1 MANGRP
7 HATRQTDPIAIIG
20 VGCKLPG
27 NISSLESL
35 FETLRDGRD
44 CVIEVPPDRWNVDEL
59 YDADPL
65 VPGKT
70 YVRRGGFVSDIDQFD
85 AGFFGIPDA
94 EAARM
99 DPQQRMALQTVWH
112 ALDNAGQSADELSGS
127 DTGVFLAMMN
137 TNGYA
142 ALKVKYEGLQG
153 VNGYDAIGDAMS
165 ITAGRISHFL
175 GLEGPCVAVDTAC
188 SGSMVAV
195 HLARQSILAGECD
208 TAIVLGVSAI
218 LHPGIHIAFSKV
230 GLLSRAGRCA
240 AFDESA
246 DGYVRGEGCM
256 AIVLRRQSVAI
267 ARGDHVFASIVGTG
281 VNQDGHTPA
290 LTAPNGQAQ
299 EDVMRLTLSGAG
311 IIPHEIG
318 YVEAHGT
325 GTPVG
330 DPIEMTALANV
341 YGRGRSEDEP
351 LFVGSAKSNFGHIE
365 SGAGILGLVKAALS
379 LDREVIFP
387 SLHFRRLNSHI
398 HVDGIPIQVPT
409 ATVPWPRG
417 PRPRMAGVNSFG
429 YSGTNA
435 HAVLQEAPV
444 AERDVPTVERPC
456 EMIVLSAK
464 SGASLQTVADQW
476 IALLAQDSATSLS
489 DLAFT
494 AATGRS
500 HFRHRVAVVGRGKT
514 EVREKLRTWR
524 EGRTPTGLVA
534 GQITTGRKRKTAF
547 VFTGQGA
554 QYPQMGRQLYQL
566 EPVFKAAIDRCAAL
580 MEAEGVALLD
590 VLYGSAA
597 PEFLNDTRYVQPA
610 LFAVEYALAELLRH
624 WGIEPDYVIG
634 HSVGEIVAACVAGVL
649 DLESAV
655 RFVVARGRL
664 MGQLP
669 RGGKMLAVE
678 APYEQAL
685 EWIQGREADVS
696 IAAVNG
702 PLSVVVSGK
711 GGAVDEVA
719 QLAAAANRRAKELEV
734 SHAFHSPLMEPILDE
749 LNAVAASLPIRPA
762 KIPMVSNVTGT
773 FAQGEV
779 PSSYWSAH
787 VRRPVLF
794 HQGVQSLEEAG
805 CSVLLEVGPQPALTA
820 SMAAM
825 FDSSSAQCVST
836 LKRDRQDMAHM
847 FETLAALHVIGAP
860 LQLTRLFEG
869 AGSHRVSLP
878 VYPFRADPHW
888 LRSAEAQVAPTPK
901 VKRELHPLVGEVVSE
916 GARSTVFEVTLSAR
930 HPWVGHRIL
939 DATVF
944 PGTAYLEMAARGFA
958 ATKGE
963 DWQSVVLR
971 DVRFERP
978 LILAYGKPRKVQ
990 LTLEHPST
998 GKTAES
1004 TFVIAA
1010 ADGSQDRY
1018 CRGRI
1023 TGASG
1028 AIEQVSIESELGRT
1042 ESRLPIGPFYGE
1054 LRKAG
1059 LEYGAS
1065 FSNVRELWRGKAGS
1079 GESVGRIT
1087 ASAHKEGADEHPFQS
1102 TVLLDACL
1110 HVFGAALQTL
1120 SDQYRGAFI
1129 PASIQTITLRR
1140 QLPAQVWSHVS
1151 LQGNGDGRA
1160 AVARIRVL
1168 SDAGEVLADIEG
1180 LELINKS
1187 SFSTAKA
1194 GAVSTAKATAAP
1206 LAESKAHLVAR
1217 LRDLSKEKRVD
1228 VVVKWLAS
1236 EVKDIMGQAAEEIDW
1251 DNIDPT
1257 MAFLELGLDSLLVT
1271 ELQRRI
1277 QEKLDFRYQPMQA
1290 LDYQTIDA
1298 LGEFILDQVL
1308 VIDSPQE
1315 ASAKMAEAHPTV

>member
-7 HATRQTDPIAIIG
+7 PHAPDPIAIVG

-35 FETLRDGRD
+35 FATLRDGRD
-44 CVIEVPPDRWNVDEL
+44 CVTEVPPDRWNVDEL

-65 VPGKT
+65 IAGKT
-70 YVRRGGFVSDIDQFD
+70 YVRHGGFVSDIDQFD

-112 ALDNAGQSADELSGS
+112 ALENAGQSAEELAGS

-142 ALKVKYEGLQG
+142 QLKVKFEGLRG

-188 SGSMVAV
+188 SGSMVAI
-195 HLARQSILAGECD
+195 HLARQAILAGDCD

-240 AFDESA
+240 AFDDSA

-256 AIVLRRQSVAI
+256 AVILRRQSVAI
-267 ARGDHVFASIVGTG
+267 ARGDHILASIVGTG

-299 EDVMRLTLSGAG
+299 EDVMRLTLSRAS
-311 IIPHEIG
+311 IVPHDIR

-341 YGRGRSEDEP
+341 YGRGRSEDDP

-365 SGAGILGLVKAALS
+365 SGAGILGVVKAALS
-379 LDREVIFP
+379 LDQQVIFP
-387 SLHFRRLNSHI
+387 SLHFKRLNSHI
-398 HVDGIPIQVPT
+398 HVDGTPIQVPT
-409 ATVPWPRG
+409 QTMPWPRG
-417 PRPRMAGVNSFG
+417 ERRRMAGVNSFG

-444 AERDVPTVERPC
+444 AGGDAPAAERPC
-456 EMIVLSAK
+456 ELVVLSAK
-464 SGASLQTVADQW
+464 SAAGLQSVADQW
-476 IALLAQDSATSLS
+476 VALLAQDSTTSLP

-500 HFRHRVAVVGRGKT
+500 HLRHRVAIVGRGKT
-514 EVREKLRTWR
+514 EIREKLRAWR
-524 EGRTPTGLVA
+524 EGRTPTGLAA
-534 GQITTGRKRKTAF
+534 GQTTVGRKRKIAF

-554 QYPQMGRQLYQL
+554 QYAQMGRQLYQL
-566 EPVFKAAIDRCAAL
+566 EPSFRVAIDRCAEL
-580 MEAEGVALLD
+580 MDADGVALHE
-590 VLYGSAA
+590 VLFGTSAA
-597 PEFLNDTRYVQPA
+597 ELLSDTRYVQPA
-610 LFAVEYALAELLRH
+610 LFAVEYALAELLGH

-685 EWIQGREADVS
+685 EWVKGRETDVS

-702 PLSVVVSGK
+702 PTSVVISGR
-711 GGAVDEVA
+711 AAAIDEVA
-719 QLAAAANRRAKELEV
+719 GLAAAATRRSKELEV

-749 LNAVAASLPIRPA
+749 LTAVAASLRIRPA
-762 KIPMVSNVTGT
+762 KIPIVSNVTGT
-773 FAQGEV
+773 LQQGEI
-779 PSSYWSAH
+779 PSAYWSAH
-787 VRRPVLF
+787 VRQAVLF
-794 HQGVQSLEEAG
+794 HQGIRSLVDAG
-805 CSVLLEVGPQPALTA
+805 CSLLIEVGPQAALTPSMVAA
-820 SMAAM
+820 S
-825 FDSSSAQCVST
+825 DPSTVQCVPT
-836 LKRDRQDMAHM
+836 LKRDRQDLAHL
-847 FETLAALHVIGAP
+847 FETLASLHVIGVP
-860 LQLTRLFEG
+860 LRLTRLFEHSG
-869 AGSHRVSLP
+869 RHRVSAPL
-878 VYPFRADPHW
+878 YPFRPDSHW
-888 LRSAEAQVAPTPK
+888 LHAEKPVEPPVK
-901 VKRELHPLVGEVVSE
+901 VKRVLHALLGESVSDGTR
-916 GARSTVFEVTLSAR
+916 GAVFEVTLAAS

-958 ATKGE
+958 AVTGA
-963 DWQSVVLR
+963 DWRPVVLR

-978 LILAYGKPRKVQ
+978 LILAYGKPKKVQ
-990 LTLEHPST
+990 LTLEHLST
-998 GKTAES
+998 GANAES

-1010 ADGSQDRY
+1010 ADGAQERY

-1023 TGASG
+1023 AGASDVV
-1028 AIEQVSIESELGRT
+1028 EQVSIQTELGRT
-1042 ESRLPIGPFYGE
+1042 ELRLPIGPFYGE

-1065 FSNVRELWRGKAGS
+1065 FSTVRELWRGKAGS
-1079 GESVGRIT
+1079 GEAVGRIT
-1087 ASAHKEGADEHPFQS
+1087 ASAHKEGADEHPFQN
-1102 TVLLDACL
+1102 TVLLDGCL
-1110 HVFGAALQTL
+1110 HVFGASLQTL
-1120 SDQYRGAFI
+1120 SEDQYRGAFI
-1129 PASIQTITLRR
+1129 PASIQAITLRR

-1151 LQGNGDGRA
+1151 LKGNGDGRA
-1160 AVARIRVL
+1160 AMARIRVL
-1168 SDAGEVLADIEG
+1168 NDGGEVLADIEG
-1180 LELINKS
+1180 LELLNKS
-1187 SFSTAKA
+1187 SFSSAKPGTAAAATAKA
-1194 GAVSTAKATAAP
+1194 AAP
-1206 LAESKAHLVAR
+1206 ITESRAQLVAR
-1217 LRDLSKEKRVD
+1217 LRDLSRDQRVD
-1228 VVVKWLAS
+1228 LIVKWLAS
-1236 EVKDIMGQAAEEIDW
+1236 EVRDIMGQAAEEIDW

-1315 ASAKMAEAHPTV
+1315 PAADLAETHPTV